1 MPITNNTSD
10 TEIPSPTRR
19 IARPGSSLP
28 SWWKRAT
35 SYALRRLSD
44 TVGGGGRGRTRAGEG
59 RGLLRE
65 RRNVRLGRAV

>member
-1 MPITNNTSD
+1 MPSTNNITD
-10 TEIPSPTRR
+10 TELPAPTRR
-19 IARPGSSLP
+19 IAPAGTNLP

-44 TVGGGGRGRTRAGEG
+44 TVGGGGRNRTRSGEG
-59 RGLLRE
+59 RRLLRE